1 MTNKEIVI
9 DFFKALDNKDFATA
23 EKLLGPSHQM
33 HSSMSP
39 VPMNA
44 EQHLAMSKAFDDAFT
59 NGKHEWADILE
70 VGNKVVARGIWRG
83 VHTGTFNGIAPTGK
97 NVALTFIAIIEIENN
112 EMKNQWVEMDAMSL
126 MMQLG
131 AVPAPA
137 HA

>member
-9 DFFKALDNKDFATA
+9 NFFKALDDKDYATA
-23 EKLLGPSHQM
+23 QKYLGSSHQM

-39 VPMNA
+39 VPMDA
-44 EQHLAMSKAFDDAFT
+44 EQHLAMSKVFDEAFT
-59 NGKHEWADILE
+59 NGKHEWADIFE
-70 VGNKVVARGIWRG
+70 VDNKVVARGIWSG
-83 VHTGTFNGIAPTGK
+83 VHTGNFNGIAATGK

-112 EMKNQWVEMDAMSL
+112 EMKHQWVEMNAMSL

-137 HA
+137 HS